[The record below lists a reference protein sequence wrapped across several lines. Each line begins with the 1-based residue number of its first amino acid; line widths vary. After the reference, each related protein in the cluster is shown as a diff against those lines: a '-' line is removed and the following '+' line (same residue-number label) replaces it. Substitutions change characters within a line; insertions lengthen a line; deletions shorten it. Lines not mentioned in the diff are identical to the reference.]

1 MSRLVFLGGG
11 EEGLIQSSRR
21 AFPPFAHGVNPSP
34 PPSTTSQS
42 NFTQSTVAGTLILL
56 QISCS
61 VVFEMTN
68 VDVFFLF
75 SVLAIELLAAC
86 QGIEFLR
93 PLKTTEP
100 LEAVHSLVRKVVK

>member
-1 MSRLVFLGGG
+1 MR
-11 EEGLIQSSRR
+11 
-21 AFPPFAHGVNPSP
+21 
-34 PPSTTSQS
+34 SQS
-42 NFTQSTVAGTLILL
+42 NFTQTLVAGTLILL

>member
-1 MSRLVFLGGG
+1 MVKCVSWFPALLVKF
-11 EEGLIQSSRR
+11 E
-21 AFPPFAHGVNPSP
+21 A
-34 PPSTTSQS
+34 
-42 NFTQSTVAGTLILL
+42 L
-56 QISCS
+56 QIFTCCQQPYLVEHRISKCKCLRLLRLLLLLYHQYY
-61 VVFEMTN
+61 F
-68 VDVFFLF
+68 DKPCHCCCFLLF